1 MDWYVILAKSS
12 SVLVTYLL
20 NIIGALIILIL
31 GKIFAN
37 WFTRLVN
44 RGMERVPGLDTT
56 LKPLILNII
65 RYSIYVFVVAAVL
78 AQFGVQ
84 TASIITVLGAA
95 GLAIGLALQGTL
107 SNIASGVML
116 ILLSP
121 LKVGEYIDA
130 EGVAGTVV
138 EVGLFST
145 NLKTFDGIYVSV
157 PNSTLWSSTIRN
169 YSRFPTRR
177 IDSVVGISY
186 EDDVDKA
193 IEALLEVLRL
203 ESRVL
208 ENPAP
213 KVLVDEL
220 ADSSVNLK
228 MRCWV
233 ASKDFW
239 DVSFELRRESKL
251 KLESSG
257 FTIPFPQ
264 RDIHLYSEKNPID

>member
-1 MDWYVILAKSS
+1 LDWYVILAKSS

-78 AQFGVQ
+78 GQFGVQ